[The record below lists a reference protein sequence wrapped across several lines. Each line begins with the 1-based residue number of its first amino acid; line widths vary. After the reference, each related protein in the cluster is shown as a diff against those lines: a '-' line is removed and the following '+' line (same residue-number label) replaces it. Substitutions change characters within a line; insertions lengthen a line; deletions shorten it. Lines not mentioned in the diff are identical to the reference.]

1 MKKKNKAEYR
11 VGFDLGGTKM
21 LAAVF
26 NADFKLVGSRRRKTK
41 GGAGATAGL
50 ARIIETID
58 QALAEAKVRRNQVG
72 SIGLG
77 VPGMLD
83 LNKGILLQAPNLGW
97 KDLPLRKALSKE
109 FKVPVGVANDVD
121 AGTYGEYRF
130 GAARKARC
138 VVGVFPGTGI
148 GGACVYEGRIL
159 RGKVGSCMEIG
170 HLQVRPE
177 GDYCG
182 CGRRGC
188 LETVASRLA
197 ISAQLAAAAF
207 RGETPRLLA
216 MAGTELAQIRSGV
229 IAAAIAGGEKAVERI
244 VRAAAAQLGQAM
256 VGLVHLLNPDVFVLG
271 GGLVEELPGL
281 YRTEVEEAL
290 EDGVLPA
297 FRDSYK
303 VVIARLGD
311 QATALGAAALAAD
324 FAEDA

>member
-1 MKKKNKAEYR
+1 MKMKTAEYR

-21 LAAVF
+21 LAAVY
-26 NADFKLVGSRRRKTK
+26 NPDYKLIGSRRRKTK
-41 GGAGATAGL
+41 GGTGASAGL
-50 ARIIETID
+50 DRIIETID
-58 QALAEAKVRRNQVG
+58 QALADAKIRRNQIR
-72 SIGLG
+72 SIGIG
-77 VPGMLD
+77 APGMLD
-83 LNKGILLQAPNLGW
+83 LNKGILVQAPNLGW
-97 KDLPLRKALSKE
+97 HQVPLRKTLEKT
-109 FKVPVGVANDVD
+109 FKVTVAVANDVD
-121 AGTYGEYRF
+121 AGTFGEYRF

-159 RGKVGSCMEIG
+159 RGKVGSCMEVG
-170 HLQVRPE
+170 HLLVRPG

-182 CGRRGC
+182 CGRQGC

-216 MAGTELAQIRSGV
+216 MAGTELSQIRSGV
-229 IAAAIAGGEKAVERI
+229 IAAAIAGGEKVVERI

-281 YRTEVEEAL
+281 YLAEVEKAL
-290 EDGVLPA
+290 DEGVLPA
-297 FRDSYK
+297 FHKSYK

-311 QATALGAAALAAD
+311 HATAMGAAALAAD
-324 FAEDA
+324 LAEAS